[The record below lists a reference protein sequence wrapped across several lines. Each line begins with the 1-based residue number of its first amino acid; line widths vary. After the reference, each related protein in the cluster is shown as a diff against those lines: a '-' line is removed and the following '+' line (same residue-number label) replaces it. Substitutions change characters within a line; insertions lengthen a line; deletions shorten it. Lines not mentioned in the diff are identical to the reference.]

1 MLKKKF
7 SFKSSSDLCNI
18 NGVCIAPDNISDVK
32 AVIQI
37 THGMAE
43 HKERYFGFMEKLC
56 DAGFAS
62 YIIDLL
68 GHGESVESSNDLG
81 YFGNRMEQNLL
92 DDMKT
97 LNDLIHSEYPET
109 PIFMFGHSMGSFLTR
124 AYTSIYESSVKAA
137 VYCGTSGANPIV
149 PIAIKL
155 AEIQIKKNGEKSKG
169 DFLNKIAFAS
179 YNKKTDK
186 RTPFDWLSV
195 NTENVDEYIS
205 DKLCGFTFT
214 NNGFLTLF
222 RLVKYIQS
230 PEWYEKV
237 PNDMPLYLIAG
248 SDDPVGSYG
257 KGVKS
262 VYRKLLESGH
272 KVKFKLWTGDR
283 HEILL
288 ENNADEVISD
298 VIDWYKKTLIT
309 IK

>member
-1 MLKKKF
+1 MLKKEF
-7 SFKSSSDLCNI
+7 SFNSSSELCDI
-18 NGVCIAPDNISDVK
+18 KGVCFAPDNKSDIK

-43 HKERYFGFMEKLC
+43 HKERYFGFMKSLC
-56 DAGFAS
+56 RAGFAS

-68 GHGESVESSNDLG
+68 GHGESVASSDDLG

-97 LNDLIHSEYPET
+97 LNTLIHNEYPEV

-124 AYTSIYESSVKAA
+124 AYTSLYGDSVKAA
-137 VYCGTSGANPIV
+137 IYCGTCGANPIV
-149 PIAIKL
+149 PVAIKL
-155 AEIQIKKNGEKSKG
+155 AKLQIKKNGEKAKG
-169 DFLNKIAFAS
+169 NFLNKIAFAS
-179 YNKKTDK
+179 YNKKTEK

-195 NTENVDEYIS
+195 NRENVDKYIN
-205 DKLCGFTFT
+205 DKLCGFIFT

-222 RLVKYIQS
+222 HLVKYIQS
-230 PEWYEKV
+230 AEWYEKV
-237 PNDMPLYLIAG
+237 PNNMPLYLISG

-272 KVKFKLWTGDR
+272 NVKFKLWTGDR

-288 ENNADEVISD
+288 ENNANEVISD
-298 VIDWYKKTLIT
+298 IIDWYKKILIT